1 MDFIVLNIGQAT
13 TRHEWNNRDIS
24 SPFMRIYYVN
34 DGKALLHL
42 PGKDIEATGGHMYL
56 IPAYVA
62 HSYECTPGLD
72 FYYLFVYQRVQNGT
86 NLFETYDSPLE
97 VKANEA
103 SRLLFENYCKLYPHL
118 HLPSQ
123 DAAHFEAHPHYREYA
138 QTSMQMPYWERLQLH
153 GMVEILLS
161 YFVKHARPTEAVRD
175 SRIPQLMEYVR
186 LHLNENITVGD
197 LAAHAC
203 VTKSHLIRLFHQA
216 LGITPLQ
223 YVLRKK
229 VQHAQRLLLATDL
242 SVKEIAHKVG
252 FDDVSYFIRLFRKSL
267 GFTPQ
272 EYRIKLIG

>member
-1 MDFIVLNIGQAT
+1 
-13 TRHEWNNRDIS
+13 
-24 SPFMRIYYVN
+24 
-34 DGKALLHL
+34 
-42 PGKDIEATGGHMYL
+42 
-56 IPAYVA
+56 
-62 HSYECTPGLD
+62 
-72 FYYLFVYQRVQNGT
+72 
-86 NLFETYDSPLE
+86 
-97 VKANEA
+97 
-103 SRLLFENYCKLYPHL
+103 
-118 HLPSQ
+118 
-123 DAAHFEAHPHYREYA
+123 
-138 QTSMQMPYWERLQLH
+138 MQMPYWERLQLH